1 LLTRSFKQLNFQSP
15 DQIDKTACIAERRY
29 AAQIHIASLGQFF
42 RKDAQDMTNVQ
53 TGYLKADPV
62 QVSAFRDRLSTKE
75 NIICGLSWHSKND
88 EFGRDKSLSL
98 ESLAPLLKSSGA
110 EFIDLQYG
118 DTSAERASLQS
129 DHGLLVNKL
138 DDVDSFHDI
147 DTLAALISACD
158 IIVTVSNTTAHLAA
172 ALGKP
177 VIVMLPKSPSLFWY
191 WHIDRSDSPWY
202 PSAVLLRQTQA
213 GDWTEVI
220 ATASAALTEFIGAF
234 RS

>member
-1 LLTRSFKQLNFQSP
+1 
-15 DQIDKTACIAERRY
+15 
-29 AAQIHIASLGQFF
+29 
-42 RKDAQDMTNVQ
+42 M
-53 TGYLKADPV
+53 
-62 QVSAFRDRLSTKE
+62 
-75 NIICGLSWHSKND
+75 
-88 EFGRDKSLSL
+88 SL

-177 VIVMLPKSPSLFWY
+177 VIVMLPESPSLFWY